1 MSKVLAL
8 FKTRWFVTLLGLSL
22 LSLLIWFGGPWL
34 GIGEAQPLASPVT
47 RLVVI
52 IVILAIWLGW
62 LLIQQSRDKAKTQAM
77 AGDLAGQDAKPTGND
92 RDDRTA
98 AERSALAARFAEAV
112 DTLRKTRKGGG
123 NLYQLPWYIVIGP
136 PGSGKSTLL
145 LNSGLNFPLSNKFGK
160 EALRGIGGTRN
171 CDWWFTDEAVF
182 LDTAGRYTTQ
192 DSDRSADAGAWEEF
206 LKLLRKYR
214 KRRPINGVIVTV
226 SLSDLLTLDE
236 AGRQEHILA
245 IRARLEEL
253 AKHLRIGVPAY
264 LVFTK
269 CDLIAGFTEF
279 FDDLNPELRS
289 QVFGMSFPVE
299 KTLDGSAAK
308 LFSDEF
314 SLLLDRVN
322 SRSLDRLHAE
332 RDRSRRAAILSF
344 PMQLASVRELA
355 KSFVEGVFSGHGY
368 SAPLLLRGA
377 YLTSGTQEGT
387 PIDRMM
393 GAVARTFGVDA
404 ARVHTPGAQ
413 TRTFFV
419 ERLLRDVLFKESGF
433 AGTDPKLERQKI
445 LLQIASYA
453 GVLLVTML
461 LIFGFA
467 TSYSRNSAYL
477 ADVDAALKSYP
488 TDTSLALAPNPAA
501 FFSLVL
507 TRLEALSSVVD
518 VADRHRGDVPL
529 SMRFGLY
536 QGRAVGR
543 EVRDAYFRESNG
555 ILVPGVASQLRKGIE
570 ANASEP
576 QALYYYL
583 KSYLMLGDTARLKP
597 EELLALTDIEWR
609 KLFPGDA
616 VVPDVAHKH
625 VAALLGEDLRLK
637 PQTLDEP
644 AVEQARNTLRT
655 AELPLL
661 IYGSLKLGGSGDVP
675 PLKLDKELGL
685 LGNVFRRASGAPL
698 SDPLPGLYTQPA
710 FKTLADG
717 GIEDVVK
724 RFAEDDWVFGAT
736 KIDDIQKARYARDV
750 LGLYETDYI
759 AAWDGV
765 LNDIRLQP
773 ASSIQDASALA
784 AKLSGPNSPL
794 KLFLKVVRDNTS
806 DLLREPKGDAAGDAV
821 EAAEKLARKKAS
833 QSALAKALAASGG
846 AAAATTAK
854 PGDAIAAHFEELNKL
869 TDGPAGAAPI
879 DQTIQVLDQLGKTLL
894 TMTDFSAGAGQPNPA
909 LLQATQA
916 ASQLPPPVSGW
927 VASLTGK
934 SEALVA
940 SGAKGALDDQFQQM
954 VAKDCAEFTGNRYP
968 FVLSSATDIPVQNF
982 GELFGYGG
990 RFDSYYKQTLEKLVD
1005 ASGSSWKWKTGPGA
1019 VSGSPGM
1026 LGQMQAADRIKQMFF
1041 RGSNIPDVG
1050 FTILTPVLDPAIA
1063 RLVIEIDGQ
1072 KYEYAPGGAANA
1084 TMKWPGPQPGR
1095 ASVAGYDASG
1105 TLLAKFEFQNDWAF
1119 FRILQAGKLQRES
1132 EVRYVATYDFGGKQ
1146 ARVTIQ
1152 ATNLKN
1158 PFLKPELQGFRCGG

>member
-1 MSKVLAL
+1 VKVLTL
-8 FKTRWFVTLLGLSL
+8 FKSRWFVTILGLTL

-34 GIGEAQPLASPVT
+34 GIGESQPLASPVA
-47 RLVVI
+47 RLVTI
-52 IVILAIWLGW
+52 IVILGVWLGW
-62 LLIQQSRDKAKTQAM
+62 LLFMQSRERAKATKM
-77 AGDLAGQDAKPTGND
+77 AGELAGQDARPTGND

-98 AERSALAARFAEAV
+98 AERSALAARFTEAV
-112 DTLRKTRKGGG
+112 DTLRRTRKGGR

-145 LNSGLNFPLSNKFGK
+145 QNSGLNFPLSNKFGK
-160 EALRGIGGTRN
+160 DALRGIGGTRN

-192 DSDRSADAGAWEEF
+192 DSDRVADGSAWEEF

-236 AGRQEHILA
+236 AGRQEHVLA
-245 IRARLEEL
+245 IRSRLEEL
-253 AKHLRIGVPAY
+253 ARHLRIGVPAY

-269 CDLIAGFTEF
+269 CDLIAGFTEY
-279 FDDLNPELRS
+279 FDDLNPDLRA

-299 KTLDGSAAK
+299 TTLDGTAAK
-308 LFSDEF
+308 LFAEEF
-314 SLLLDRVN
+314 ALLLERVN
-322 SRSLDRLHAE
+322 TRSLDRLHAE

-344 PMQLASVRELA
+344 PLQLSSVRELA
-355 KSFVEGVFSGHGY
+355 RGFVEGVFSGHGY

-404 ARVHTPGAQ
+404 ARVQAPGARS
-413 TRTFFV
+413 RTFFV
-419 ERLLRDVLFKESGF
+419 ERLLRDVLFRESGF

-445 LLQIASYA
+445 LLQVASYV
-453 GVLLVTML
+453 GVLAVTALM
-461 LIFGFA
+461 IFGFA
-467 TSYSRNSAYL
+467 TSYSRNSSYL
-477 ADVDAALKSYP
+477 ADVQTAL
-488 TDTSLALAPNPAA
+488 DTYSSESSLALAPNAA
-501 FFSLVL
+501 AYFSLVL
-507 TRLEALSSVVD
+507 TRLEALSSTVD
-518 VADRHRGDVPL
+518 AADRHRGDVPL

-536 QGRAVGR
+536 QGRSIGR
-543 EVRDAYFRESNG
+543 ETRDAYFRESNG
-555 ILVPGVASQLRKGIE
+555 ILAPAVALQVRKGLQ
-570 ANASEP
+570 ANAAEP

-583 KSYLMLGDTARLKP
+583 KAYLMLGEP
-597 EELLALTDIEWR
+597 ERAKADELLALTDIEWR

-625 VAALLGEDLRLK
+625 VAALLGEALLLR
-637 PQTLDEP
+637 PQTLDQA
-644 AVEQARNTLRT
+644 AVEQARSTLRT
-655 AELPLL
+655 AELPIL
-661 IYGSLKLGGSGDVP
+661 IYGSLKLEQGGDAL

-685 LGNVFRRASGAPL
+685 LGSVFRRASGVPL
-698 SDPLPGLYTQPA
+698 SEPISGLYTQPA
-710 FKTLADG
+710 FKALAEG
-717 GIEDVVK
+717 GIEEAVK

-736 KIDDIQKARYARDV
+736 KVDDIQRARHSRDV

-794 KLFLKVVRDNTS
+794 KLFLKVVRDNTA
-806 DLLREPKGDAAGDAV
+806 DLLREPPGDAGDQALD
-821 EAAEKLARKKAS
+821 AAEKLAKKRAA
-833 QSALAKALAASGG
+833 QSALAKALASSGG
-846 AAAATTAK
+846 AQAAAAK

-869 TDGPAGAAPI
+869 TAGPAGAAPI

-894 TMTDFSAGAGQPNPA
+894 TMTDFSSVAGQPNPA

-916 ASQLPPPVSGW
+916 ASQLPPPVAGW

-934 SEALVA
+934 SEALVGG
-940 SGAKGALDDQFQQM
+940 GAKEALDDQFQQM
-954 VAKDCAEFTGNRYP
+954 VARDCAEFTGNRYP
-968 FVLSSATDIPVQNF
+968 FVPTSATDIPVQNF
-982 GELFGYGG
+982 GELFGTGG
-990 RFDSYYKQTLEKLVD
+990 RFDSYYKASLEKLVD
-1005 ASGSSWKWKTGPGA
+1005 ASGANWKWKTGPGA
-1019 VSGSPGM
+1019 IKGSDAV
-1026 LGQMQAADRIKQMFF
+1026 LRAVQAADRIRQMYF
-1041 RGSNIPDVG
+1041 RGGPVPDVG

-1063 RLVIEIDGQ
+1063 RLVIEVDGQ
-1072 KYEYAPGGAANA
+1072 RYEYSPGGPANA
-1084 TMKWPGPQPGR
+1084 QMKWPGPQPGR
-1095 ASVAGYDASG
+1095 ASVAGYGADG

-1119 FRILQAGKLQRES
+1119 FRILQAGRLVRET
-1132 EVRYVATYDFGGKQ
+1132 EVRYVATWDFGGRQ
-1146 ARVTIQ
+1146 ARVAIQ

-1158 PFLKPELQGFRCGG
+1158 PFLKPELQSFRCGG

>member
-1 MSKVLAL
+1 VKVLTL
-8 FKTRWFVTLLGLSL
+8 FKSRWFVTILGLTL

-34 GIGEAQPLASPVT
+34 GIGESQPLASPVA
-47 RLVVI
+47 RLVTI
-52 IVILAIWLGW
+52 IVILGVWLGW
-62 LLIQQSRDKAKTQAM
+62 LLFMQSRERAKATKM
-77 AGDLAGQDAKPTGND
+77 AGELAGQDARPTGND

-98 AERSALAARFAEAV
+98 AERSALAARFTEAV
-112 DTLRKTRKGGG
+112 DTLRRTRKGGR

-145 LNSGLNFPLSNKFGK
+145 QNSGLNFRLSNKFGK
-160 EALRGIGGTRN
+160 DALRGIGGTRN

-192 DSDRSADAGAWEEF
+192 DSDRVADGSAWEEF

-236 AGRQEHILA
+236 AGRQEHVLA
-245 IRARLEEL
+245 IRSRLEEL
-253 AKHLRIGVPAY
+253 ARHLRIGVPAY

-269 CDLIAGFTEF
+269 CDLIAGFTEY
-279 FDDLNPELRS
+279 FDDLNPDLRA

-299 KTLDGSAAK
+299 TTLDGTAAK
-308 LFSDEF
+308 LFAEEF
-314 SLLLDRVN
+314 ALLLERVN
-322 SRSLDRLHAE
+322 TRSLDRLHAE

-344 PMQLASVRELA
+344 PLQLSSVRELA
-355 KSFVEGVFSGHGY
+355 RGFVEGVFSGHGY

-404 ARVHTPGAQ
+404 ARVQAPGARS
-413 TRTFFV
+413 RTFFV
-419 ERLLRDVLFKESGF
+419 ERLLRDVLFRESGF

-445 LLQIASYA
+445 LLQVASYV
-453 GVLLVTML
+453 GVLAVTALM
-461 LIFGFA
+461 IFGFA
-467 TSYSRNSAYL
+467 TSYSRNSSYL
-477 ADVDAALKSYP
+477 ADVQTAL
-488 TDTSLALAPNPAA
+488 DTYSSESSLALAPNAA
-501 FFSLVL
+501 AYFSLVL
-507 TRLEALSSVVD
+507 TRLEALSSTVD
-518 VADRHRGDVPL
+518 AADRHRGDVPL

-536 QGRAVGR
+536 QGRSIGR
-543 EVRDAYFRESNG
+543 ETRDAYFRESNG
-555 ILVPGVASQLRKGIE
+555 ILAPAVALQVRKGLQ
-570 ANASEP
+570 ANAAEP

-583 KSYLMLGDTARLKP
+583 KAYLMLGEP
-597 EELLALTDIEWR
+597 ERAKADELLALTDIEWR

-625 VAALLGEDLRLK
+625 VAALLGEALLLR
-637 PQTLDEP
+637 PQTLDQA
-644 AVEQARNTLRT
+644 AVEQARSTLRT
-655 AELPLL
+655 AELPIL
-661 IYGSLKLGGSGDVP
+661 IYGSLKLEQGGDAL

-685 LGNVFRRASGAPL
+685 LGSVFRRASGVPL
-698 SDPLPGLYTQPA
+698 SEPISGLYTQPA
-710 FKTLADG
+710 FKALAEG
-717 GIEDVVK
+717 GIEEAVK

-736 KIDDIQKARYARDV
+736 KVDDIQRARHSRDV

-794 KLFLKVVRDNTS
+794 KLFLKVVRDNTA
-806 DLLREPKGDAAGDAV
+806 DLLREPPGDAGDQALD
-821 EAAEKLARKKAS
+821 AAEKLAKKRAA
-833 QSALAKALAASGG
+833 QSALAKALASSGG
-846 AAAATTAK
+846 AQAAAAK

-869 TDGPAGAAPI
+869 TAGPAGAAPI

-894 TMTDFSAGAGQPNPA
+894 TMTDFSSVAGQPNPA

-916 ASQLPPPVSGW
+916 ASQLPPPVAGW

-934 SEALVA
+934 SEALVGG
-940 SGAKGALDDQFQQM
+940 GAKEALDDQFQQM
-954 VAKDCAEFTGNRYP
+954 VARDCAEFTGNRYP
-968 FVLSSATDIPVQNF
+968 FVPTSATDIPVQNF
-982 GELFGYGG
+982 GELFGTGG
-990 RFDSYYKQTLEKLVD
+990 RFDSYYKASLEKLVD
-1005 ASGSSWKWKTGPGA
+1005 ASGANWKWKTGPGA
-1019 VSGSPGM
+1019 IKGSDAV
-1026 LGQMQAADRIKQMFF
+1026 LRAVQAADRIRQMYF
-1041 RGSNIPDVG
+1041 RGGPVPDVG

-1063 RLVIEIDGQ
+1063 RLVIEVDGQ
-1072 KYEYAPGGAANA
+1072 RYEYSPGGPANA
-1084 TMKWPGPQPGR
+1084 QMKWPGPQPGR
-1095 ASVAGYDASG
+1095 ASVAGYGADG

-1119 FRILQAGKLQRES
+1119 FRILQAGRLVRET
-1132 EVRYVATYDFGGKQ
+1132 EVRYVATWDFGGRQ
-1146 ARVTIQ
+1146 ARVAIQ

-1158 PFLKPELQGFRCGG
+1158 PFLKPELQSFRCGG